1 LIKSKPVGPRPA
13 LLARKESLTMG
24 VPNKAEVRGKINKVK
39 GAVKEKIGHAVGNR
53 NMEKEGATARS
64 KGSMQETV
72 GKARRKVGDAV
83 KGLGKT
89 IRG

>member
-1 LIKSKPVGPRPA
+1 
-13 LLARKESLTMG
+13 MG
-24 VPNKAEVRGKINKVK
+24 VPNKTEMRGKIKKAK

-53 NMEKEGATARS
+53 TLEREGTADRR
-64 KGSMQETV
+64 KGNMQETL
-72 GKARRKVGDAV
+72 GKAKRKVGDAV

>member
-1 LIKSKPVGPRPA
+1 MR
-13 LLARKESLTMG
+13 
-24 VPNKAEVRGKINKVK
+24 VPNKTEMRGKINKAK
-39 GAVKEKIGHAVGNR
+39 GSVKEKIGHAVGNR
-53 NMEKEGATARS
+53 NMEKEGAAERS
-64 KGSMQETV
+64 KGSIQETV